1 MQTVNYK
8 QMAMVLL
15 AATESLNA
23 ALTHQGVECN
33 DITFV
38 LTDDEGRAT
47 EVTTTIETLISS
59 AKYALGQAPSHITTS
74 EQEV

>member
-1 MQTVNYK
+1 MQNVNYK

-38 LTDDEGRAT
+38 LTDDQGKAT
-47 EVTTTIETLISS
+47 EVTTTIESLISS
-59 AKYALGQAPSHITTS
+59 AKYAMGLPPSAITAT
-74 EQEV
+74 EHEV